1 VATCGGGGVGA
12 DQIDMGWFNRTEGTM
27 ATLTYDERKLFD
39 RLDQA
44 VALGT
49 KAAKVVIE
57 AGRALGTIRDQ
68 QLYRDVAGSWET
80 YLERHGLTRRRA
92 DQMVAAS
99 ATLDA
104 VTEAVSSKTGTAVP
118 TLSERAIRPLV
129 GMDADDAAEAVIEAA
144 GTTEGI
150 TPATIRKAAA
160 KRKKTKAAKVPRPRR
175 FKVAGAIVMVAFN
188 RKGTGSA
195 IDALTAAL
203 RQAEAEL
210 EAQAGE
216 AA

>member
-1 VATCGGGGVGA
+1 
-12 DQIDMGWFNRTEGTM
+12 M

-68 QLYRDVAGSWET
+68 QLFRDVATTWET

-92 DQMVAAS
+92 DQMVAAA

-104 VTEAVSSKTGTAVP
+104 VTEAVSHKTGTVVP
-118 TLSERAIRPLV
+118 TLSERALRPLV
-129 GMDADDAAEAVIEAA
+129 SMGNDAAAEVVIEASE
-144 GTTEGI
+144 TPEGI

-160 KRKKTKAAKVPRPRR
+160 RRKPKAAKVPRPRR
-175 FKVAGAIVMVAFN
+175 FKVAGAIVSVTFN

-203 RQAEAEL
+203 RQAEADL
-210 EAQAGE
+210 ERQSE

>member
-1 VATCGGGGVGA
+1 MACGGGGVGA
-12 DQIDMGWFNRTEGTM
+12 DQDGMGWFTSNEGTM
-27 ATLTYDERKLFD
+27 ATLTFEERKEFD

-44 VALGT
+44 VAMGT

-57 AGRALGTIRDQ
+57 AGRALGTIRDR
-68 QLYRDVAGSWET
+68 QLFRDVAASWET

-92 DQMVAAS
+92 DQMVAAA

-104 VTEAVSSKTGTAVP
+104 VSDAVSRKTGTAVP
-118 TLSERAIRPLV
+118 TLSERAIRPLISM
-129 GMDADDAAEAVIEAA
+129 GTEAAADAVIEAA

-150 TPATIRKAAA
+150 TPATIRQAAA
-160 KRKKTKAAKVPRPRR
+160 RRKPKASKVPRPRR
-175 FKVAGAIVMVAFN
+175 FKVAGAIVLVTFN

-203 RQAEAEL
+203 RQAEEQL
-210 EAQAGE
+210 ESQANE

>member
-1 VATCGGGGVGA
+1 
-12 DQIDMGWFNRTEGTM
+12 M
-27 ATLTYDERKLFD
+27 ATLTYEERKEFE

-49 KAAKVVIE
+49 KAATVVIA
-57 AGRALGTIRDQ
+57 AGRALGTIRER

-92 DQMVAAS
+92 DQMVAAA

-104 VTEAVSSKTGTAVP
+104 VAEAVQQKTGTAVP
-118 TLSERAIRPLV
+118 ALSERAIRPLV
-129 GMDADDAAEAVIEAA
+129 GMDAEAAAEVVIEAA

-160 KRKKTKAAKVPRPRR
+160 KRKAGKAKVPRPRR

-188 RKGTGSA
+188 RKGNGSA

-203 RQAEAEL
+203 RQAEDEL
-210 EAQAGE
+210 DQATE

>member
-1 VATCGGGGVGA
+1 MVVACGGGGGGA
-12 DQIDMGWFNRTEGTM
+12 DQISMGWFNRSEGTM
-27 ATLTYDERKLFD
+27 ATLTYEERKEFE

-49 KAAKVVIE
+49 KAATVVIA
-57 AGRALGTIRDQ
+57 AGRALGTIRER

-92 DQMVAAS
+92 DQMVAAA

-104 VTEAVSSKTGTAVP
+104 VAEAVQQKTGTAVP

-129 GMDADDAAEAVIEAA
+129 GMDAEAAAEVVIEAA

-160 KRKKTKAAKVPRPRR
+160 KRKAGKAKVPRPRR

-188 RKGTGSA
+188 RKGNGSA

-203 RQAEAEL
+203 RQAEDEL
-210 EAQAGE
+210 DQATE

>member
-1 VATCGGGGVGA
+1 MACGGAAGQD
-12 DQIDMGWFNRTEGTM
+12 DQKGMGWFNRDNEAGM
-27 ATLTYDERKLFD
+27 ASLTYDERKLFD

-68 QLYRDVAGSWET
+68 QLFRDVAATWET

-92 DQMVAAS
+92 DQMVAAA

-104 VTEAVSSKTGTAVP
+104 VTEAVSNKTGTAVP

-129 GMDADDAAEAVIEAA
+129 GMDADAAAEAVIEAS

-150 TPATIRKAAA
+150 TPSTIRKAAA
-160 KRKKTKAAKVPRPRR
+160 KRKPKAAKVPRPRR
-175 FKVAGAIVMVAFN
+175 FKVPGATVVIEFN

-203 RQAEAEL
+203 RQAELEL
-210 EAQAGE
+210 QANE

>member
-1 VATCGGGGVGA
+1 
-12 DQIDMGWFNRTEGTM
+12 MGLFTRTEKPM

-44 VALGT
+44 VAMGT

-57 AGRALGTIRDQ
+57 AGRALGVIRDR
-68 QLYRDVAGSWET
+68 QLFRDVAATWET

-104 VTEAVSSKTGTAVP
+104 VSEAVSHKTGTAVP
-118 TLSERAIRPLV
+118 SLSERALRPLV
-129 GMDADDAAEAVIEAA
+129 GMDAADAAEVVIEASE
-144 GTTEGI
+144 TPEGI
-150 TPATIRKAAA
+150 TPASIRKAAA
-160 KRKKTKAAKVPRPRR
+160 RRKPKAAKVPRPRR
-175 FKVAGAIVMVAFN
+175 FKVAGAIVSVTFN

-203 RQAEAEL
+203 RQAEADL
-210 EAQAGE
+210 ERQAE

>member
-1 VATCGGGGVGA
+1 
-12 DQIDMGWFNRTEGTM
+12 M
-27 ATLTYDERKLFD
+27 ATLTFDERKLFD

-68 QLYRDVAGSWET
+68 QLFRDVATTWET

-92 DQMVAAS
+92 DQMVQAA
-99 ATLDA
+99 TTWDA
-104 VTEAVSSKTGTAVP
+104 VSEAVSNKIGTTVP
-118 TLSERAIRPLV
+118 TLSERALRPLV
-129 GMDADDAAEAVIEAA
+129 SMGNDAAAEVVIEASE
-144 GTTEGI
+144 TPEGI
-150 TPATIRKAAA
+150 TPASIRKAAA
-160 KRKKTKAAKVPRPRR
+160 RRKPKAAKVPRPRR
-175 FKVAGAIVMVAFN
+175 FKVPGATVVIEFN

-203 RQAEAEL
+203 RQAEADL
-210 EAQAGE
+210 ERQSE

>member
-1 VATCGGGGVGA
+1 VACGIEAGRD
-12 DQIDMGWFNRTEGTM
+12 DQKGMGWFSKNEGTM

-68 QLYRDVAGSWET
+68 QLYRDVAGTWEN

-92 DQMVAAS
+92 DQMVAAA

-104 VTEAVSSKTGTAVP
+104 VTEAVSAKTGTAVP

-129 GMDADDAAEAVIEAA
+129 GMDADAAAEVVLEAA

-160 KRKKTKAAKVPRPRR
+160 KRKPKAAKVARPRR
-175 FKVAGAIVMVAFN
+175 FKVAGAIVSVTFN

-203 RQAEAEL
+203 RQAEAE
-210 EAQAGE
+210 AQANE